1 MSCARSGG
9 RPSSVSTGGS
19 SPNKHGYKM
28 RRRLSTILNHGI
40 FWHFALLTVMIVAKV
55 LGLVG
60 WPWHLVLIPLWL
72 PLVIGAVLMTLAKLG
87 LCKIDPGD

>member
-1 MSCARSGG
+1 MCARSAGK
-9 RPSSVSTGGS
+9 RAV
-19 SPNKHGYKM
+19 
-28 RRRLSTILNHGI
+28 LSIT
-40 FWHFALLTVMIVAKV
+40 KV

-87 LCKIDPGD
+87 LYEIDPEE

>member
-1 MSCARSGG
+1 MCARTAGKLA
-9 RPSSVSTGGS
+9 V
-19 SPNKHGYKM
+19 
-28 RRRLSTILNHGI
+28 LS
-40 FWHFALLTVMIVAKV
+40 VAKV

-87 LCKIDPGD
+87 LFEIDPEE